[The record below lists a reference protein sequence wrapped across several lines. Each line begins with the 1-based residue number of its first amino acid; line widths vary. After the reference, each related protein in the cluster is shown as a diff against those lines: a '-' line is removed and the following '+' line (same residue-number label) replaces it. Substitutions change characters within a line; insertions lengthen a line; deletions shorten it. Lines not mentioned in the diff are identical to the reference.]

1 MKLFITSLFSVTLF
15 TAGLSQIKKE
25 YYFTDSI
32 SANIRKYRLERENE
46 IPIYFT
52 TKKPGWKNLEI
63 PLSKTEKDKYL
74 KKLAGNK
81 FFEPSTYLVR
91 EEYHI
96 IDFNG
101 DTKPDIIFT
110 GREPG
115 GGEIDNMAFFE
126 NEGDSL
132 RLTLKLL
139 GTIIDF
145 KKESKKSPATFTVWE
160 WPCCDYAYHNIYY
173 YSYFSKEFIKDNLN
187 SDQGHYN
194 QSYGKFVK
202 NNHNNF
208 KVVEEYLYVKSTYLP
223 KNGVLKSS
231 IHFKTNADSTSL
243 HTNPS
248 LAITSQY
255 DFYIPED
262 YKYDIVLSILPVNS
276 TGTIICTE
284 IINEIVY
291 AFVKLD
297 SAYILNKPV
306 FRGRSVTNFLGWM
319 ELSDLDVVEQK

>member
-1 MKLFITSLFSVTLF
+1 MKLIITALFLISLFQP
-15 TAGLSQIKKE
+15 GLSQVKKE

-32 SANIRKYRLERENE
+32 SANTKEYRLEREKQ
-46 IPIYFT
+46 IPMFFT
-52 TKKPGWKNLEI
+52 AKIPDWKNLEI
-63 PLSKTEKDKYL
+63 SLSKTEKDKYL

-81 FFEPSTYLVR
+81 FFEPTTYLVR

-101 DTKPDIIFT
+101 DNKPDVIFT

-132 RLTLKLL
+132 RLSLKLL

-187 SDQGHYN
+187 SDEGHYN
-194 QSYGKFVK
+194 RSYGKFIK

-223 KNGVLKSS
+223 INGVLNST
-231 IHFKTNADSTSL
+231 IRFTTNIDSASL
-243 HTNPS
+243 HTNPA
-248 LAITSQY
+248 LTITSMY

-262 YKYDIVLSILPVNS
+262 YKYDIVLSTLPINS
-276 TGTIICTE
+276 KGSIIRTE
-284 IINEIVY
+284 IMNEIVY
-291 AFVKLD
+291 AFVKMD
-297 SAYILNKPV
+297 TAYIKNEPV
-306 FRGRSVTNFLGWM
+306 LRGRSVSNFLGWIK
-319 ELSDLDVVEQK
+319 LSDLEVVD